1 MAMIEKLI
9 EERKLPKLLEFADGT
24 PVTKENWEQRRL
36 QILDIF
42 SSEEYGYAPPA
53 PKEVK
58 VVSEDAKMPYSD
70 FAGKAVSKTLTFTV
84 ETDDGEFSFPA
95 TEIVPNSDAPRRT
108 FVLINFRPEVPDRY
122 YPTEELIDAGCA
134 VIQLYY
140 NDVAFDGRDDF
151 KGGIASKFDRS
162 KYTWGK
168 IRMWAWAASRVMDYL
183 QTTDYAD
190 KERIAVVGHSR
201 LGKTALVCA
210 AFDPRFAMACV
221 NNSGCSG
228 DSITRDKKGERI
240 RQITKNFPF
249 WFCDKY
255 LDYIDNEHGM
265 PFEQHWLVAAV
276 APRKVALGSALE
288 DEWADPESSYL
299 SACAASEAWEMLGE
313 KGFVHPDRLPVVGDN
328 FDEGSIKYHLRGGKH
343 FLSRTDWAFYADALN
358 KL

>member
-1 MAMIEKLI
+1 MSVIEKLI
-9 EERKLPKLLEFADGT
+9 EERKLPELLKFTDGRE
-24 PVTKENWEQRRL
+24 VTAENWEERR
-36 QILDIF
+36 QEILEVL
-42 SSEEYGYAPPA
+42 SREEYGYAPPA

-84 ETDDGEFSFPA
+84 ETDAGEFTFPA
-95 TEIVPNSDAPRRT
+95 TEIVPISDKPRRT

-122 YPTEELIDAGCA
+122 YPTEELIDTGCA

-140 NDVAFDGRDDF
+140 NDIAFDGRDDF
-151 KGGIASKFDRS
+151 KGGIAPMFDRT

-183 QTTDYAD
+183 QTADYCD
-190 KERIAVVGHSR
+190 KEHIAVVGHSR

-210 AFDPRFAMACV
+210 AFDTRFAMACV

-228 DSITRDKKGERI
+228 DSITRGKKGERI
-240 RQITKNFPF
+240 RQITHNFPF
-249 WFCDKY
+249 WFCDDYQK
-255 LDYIDNEHGM
+255 YIDKEDEM

-299 SACAASEAWEMLGE
+299 SACAASPAWELNG
-313 KGFVHPDRLPVVGDN
+313 KTGFVHPDRMPEVGDY
-328 FDEGSIKYHLRGGKH
+328 FAEGDIKYHLRGGKH
-343 FLSRTDWAFYADALN
+343 FLSRKDWAYYADALN
-358 KL
+358 KI